1 MALTGMITVARHI
14 VGACQ
19 NDPPPPSSETTC
31 VMQANWLKESEVGE
45 HSLRMRGKT
54 TKRNR
59 DLGWAGQRTQGQEVG
74 MYKDC
79 LAHSGAAA
87 WLIQCLDVGMTEACS
102 PLIPLP
108 HAALISHIDTWGIQ
122 LDIARKLC
130 VIVQKRSCDFL
141 IRTPHTVFIRR
152 HHQTQKVWTQDH
164 PFSSGQDSPWRFLSR
179 DVLGD

>member
-1 MALTGMITVARHI
+1 MCDTSKLAEGI
-14 VGACQ
+14 
-19 NDPPPPSSETTC
+19 
-31 VMQANWLKESEVGE
+31 
-45 HSLRMRGKT
+45 RG
-54 TKRNR
+54 R
-59 DLGWAGQRTQGQEVG
+59 RTQPEDER
-74 MYKDC
+74 KDHKAESGLGLSGTKDTRPGGGNVQGLFGPQWGSS
-79 LAHSGAAA
+79 LADSVPRRGDDRGLQPPHSPA
-87 WLIQCLDVGMTEACS
+87 TCS
-102 PLIPLP
+102 TYFPYR
-108 HAALISHIDTWGIQ
+108 HRGIQ